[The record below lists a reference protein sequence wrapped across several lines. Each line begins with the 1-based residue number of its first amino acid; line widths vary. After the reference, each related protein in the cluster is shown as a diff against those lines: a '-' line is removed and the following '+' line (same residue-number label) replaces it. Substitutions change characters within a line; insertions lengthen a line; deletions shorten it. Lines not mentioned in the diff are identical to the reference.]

1 MRVNIVVTGVAE
13 QKGIVSFLEKIFD
26 DVEFRSVRFD
36 GFTSIRMS
44 PEATVP
50 AAANIPTNVAELA
63 TFFVE
68 AVNSRGGEQFVLLED
83 LEVAN
88 LDQPSVVIQCFLNAV
103 NAIVDKKRPYH
114 TTTEN
119 NLKER
124 AAFHLLSPMLESY
137 FFADDNVLNSL
148 ELQSQP
154 SLANQD
160 VEGFSVNDQ
169 GFLDSIS
176 GLCPISNGGQTWQPA
191 AWYGS
196 HPKHYLKYLRTPSN
210 PYDPEIP
217 NYKESR
223 VGAEALR
230 NLNQQA
236 VLANTEAA
244 QFFRAFLT
252 DLAWQLG
259 QEGKIAH
266 GISHPLT
273 SGEGTTLRNI

>member
-114 TTTEN
+114 KKTCHLGAQRHSDFRDATESTAN
-119 NLKER
+119 ACLVRKND
-124 AAFHLLSPMLESY
+124 SDVLE
-137 FFADDNVLNSL
+137 FVRWAIDL
-148 ELQSQP
+148 
-154 SLANQD
+154 
-160 VEGFSVNDQ
+160 
-169 GFLDSIS
+169 
-176 GLCPISNGGQTWQPA
+176 GL
-191 AWYGS
+191 
-196 HPKHYLKYLRTPSN
+196 
-210 PYDPEIP
+210 
-217 NYKESR
+217 
-223 VGAEALR
+223 
-230 NLNQQA
+230 
-236 VLANTEAA
+236 
-244 QFFRAFLT
+244 
-252 DLAWQLG
+252 
-259 QEGKIAH
+259 
-266 GISHPLT
+266 
-273 SGEGTTLRNI
+273 